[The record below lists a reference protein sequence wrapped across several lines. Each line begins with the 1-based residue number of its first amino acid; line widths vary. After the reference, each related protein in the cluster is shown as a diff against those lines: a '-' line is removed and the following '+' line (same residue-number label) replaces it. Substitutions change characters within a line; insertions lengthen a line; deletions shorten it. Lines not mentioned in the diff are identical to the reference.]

1 MKPDVSTEILK
12 KLLAEYDNLL
22 AAKNTKAM
30 SKWNPPILKIL
41 TGFLSSDTPLTIRIW
56 HIRNGIF
63 HTPRCRICD
72 NETKFDKEDKCYRI
86 YCGKK
91 CAAMDP
97 EVKKKKSATFLD
109 RYGTENYLLS
119 EDYQQKAEVTNQN
132 RYGEK
137 YAAKSDIV
145 QERIKNTNLS
155 KYGVHSTLQVDEV
168 KEKISKSMLERYGV
182 INPMHNPT
190 LRQKTLDN
198 SRKYQEGNHRQ
209 ILEKRW
215 ENNLEKYGR
224 RDPNQ
229 LHMTAENSELS
240 YNVEWL
246 TAQHTIYPITY
257 IAKQLGITTA
267 TLANRF
273 KQLNIAVNHHL
284 LSTPHQMIIDH
295 IKTVYNGPISIN
307 DRKIL
312 SGQELDIYLPEKK
325 LAIEINGIYFHS
337 EISGGKNSDYHLA
350 KTIMC
355 KNKNIQLCHI
365 WDIEVMKTTDIVF
378 SRINN
383 LLGLSKKI
391 GARQLQI
398 QEITGKEAAE
408 FHNHH
413 HLSGSTPA
421 TLHIA
426 LTSKTGDAYMV
437 MSIGKTRYSKRGN
450 YEIIRMTTRKG
461 VTIVGGISKLLKHLK
476 KTYPGNT
483 LVTFADRRWGDGT
496 GYQMAGFVHM
506 HNTGPGYW
514 YIKGGKIYHR
524 SNFIKKNLS
533 QKLNNYDPDKSEWDN
548 MTAHGWDR
556 VWDCGHSLWKIDL

>member
-1 MKPDVSTEILK
+1 MNQNVSTEILK
-12 KLLAEYDNLL
+12 NLLAEYDNLL
-22 AAKNTKAM
+22 AAKNTKAL
-30 SKWNPPILKIL
+30 SKWDPPELKIL
-41 TGFLSSDTPLTIRIW
+41 TGFLPSDVPLTIRIW

-63 HTPRCRICD
+63 YIPVCCMC
-72 NETKFDKEDKCYRI
+72 NKETKFDMDDKCYRV
-86 YCGKK
+86 YCGRK
-91 CAAMDP
+91 CAAMNP
-97 EVKKKKSATFLD
+97 EVKKKKSDTVLD
-109 RYGTENYLLS
+109 RYGTENYFLS
-119 EDYQQKAEVTNQN
+119 EDYQQKAAITNQT

-145 QERIKNTNLS
+145 QNRIKNTNLS
-155 KYGVHSTLQVDEV
+155 KYGVRSTLQVDEV

-182 INPMHNPT
+182 TNPVYHPI
-190 LRQKTLDN
+190 LRQQMLDN
-198 SRKYQEGNHRQ
+198 SRKHQEENLQQ

-215 ENNLEKYGR
+215 QNNLEKYGR

-246 TAQHTIYPITY
+246 TAQHAIYPITY

-273 KQLNIAVNHHL
+273 QQLNIAVNHHL
-284 LSTPHQMIIDH
+284 LSTPHQMIINH

-337 EISGGKNSDYHLA
+337 EISGGKNLDYHLA
-350 KTIMC
+350 KTEMC
-355 KNKNIQLCHI
+355 KSKNIQLCHI
-365 WDIEVMKTTDIVF
+365 WDIEIIKKTDIIF

-383 LLGLSKKI
+383 LLGLSEKI

-398 QEITGKEAAE
+398 QEITSKEAAE

-426 LTSKTGDAYMV
+426 LTSKTGHVYMV
-437 MSIGKTRYSKRGN
+437 MSIGKTRYRRERD
-450 YEIIRMTTRKG
+450 YEIIRMTTRQG
-461 VTIVGGISKLLKHLK
+461 VTVIGGISKLLKHLK
-476 KTYPGNT
+476 AIYPGNT
-483 LVTFADRRWGDGT
+483 LVTFADRRWGDGI
-496 GYQMAGFVHM
+496 GYKMAGFVHV

-514 YIKGGKIYHR
+514 YIKGGKIFHR
-524 SNFIKKNLS
+524 SNFMKKNLS
-533 QKLNNYDPDKSEWDN
+533 QKLHNYDPDKSEWDN

-556 VWDCGHSLWKIDL
+556 IWDCGHSLWKIDL